1 MKMMLKFSICS
12 VVLSLSSCSTLNK
25 TLLYSSLGGAAL
37 GGVVGKELSP
47 DKDSNNFNMVLGAT
61 LGAALTS
68 ALGYFFYQDARPSLR
83 FKDSPLP
90 EDLPPVPILD
100 DSFGLDKIN
109 IKPKIIPT
117 GGKEYLQYANIPE
130 DLKKSAKK
138 QYFKRY
144 QTESYSF
151 DQNGK
156 TYQIP
161 SFEIIENGVE

>member
-1 MKMMLKFSICS
+1 MKMILRFSLLAVILC
-12 VVLSLSSCSTLNK
+12 LHSCSTMNK
-25 TLLYSSLGGAAL
+25 TLFYSSLGGAAL
-37 GGVVGKELSP
+37 GGFVGKELSP
-47 DKDSNNFNMVLGAT
+47 NKESNNLNTALGAVV
-61 LGAALTS
+61 GAALTS
-68 ALGYFFYQDARPSLR
+68 AVGYYFYKDARPSLS
-83 FKDSPLP
+83 FKSSPLP
-90 EDLPPVPILD
+90 EDLPLLPILD

-117 GGKEYLQYANIPE
+117 GDKEYLQYANIPE
-130 DLKKSAKK
+130 NLKKSAKK